1 MLKSI
6 MILAFLHVIIT
17 NLFLQKTEH
26 YPFSICDIVHLQEKK
41 IIHKI
46 SINKLLKILKIFFI
60 NVTDLI
66 RNAQVNIKM
75 CLIY

>member
-1 MLKSI
+1 

-46 SINKLLKILKIFFI
+46 SINKLLKI
-60 NVTDLI
+60 
-66 RNAQVNIKM
+66 
-75 CLIY
+75 